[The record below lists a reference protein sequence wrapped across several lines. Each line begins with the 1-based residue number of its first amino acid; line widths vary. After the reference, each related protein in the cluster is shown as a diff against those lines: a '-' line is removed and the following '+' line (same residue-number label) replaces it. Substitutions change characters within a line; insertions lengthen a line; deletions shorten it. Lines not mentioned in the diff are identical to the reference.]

1 MTMKNTPKAIMKV
14 LAKKLIILTAKVRML
29 NSGTKRSRTLVTKES
44 SLLVIDKMKKQIFKV
59 LIGPFIAHHK
69 RNL

>member
-44 SLLVIDKMKKQIFKV
+44 SLLVIDKMKKQIFNV